1 MDRPAWM
8 LGQALTH
15 SARRFRDSACLLAPD
30 GTSRCFGEVD
40 RRVDR
45 LVDSLVRRGVTQGT
59 RVALLATDSF
69 AYVELLLACIRIGA
83 TYVPLNYRLTGGEIG
98 NLLARADARMLFVSQ
113 SYVCTARAVA
123 GRLPAP
129 PDILSL
135 DGSLDDD
142 HEVLIEQGRE
152 GCHEFVVAD
161 EDILGIMFTSGT
173 TGLPKGVMQSHRM
186 LKSMLF
192 SGWELM
198 PRHGDVR
205 YTASPLFHIAGQFIV
220 LLQVATGATSL
231 ITTQFDPETTAGA
244 IASGTLTGCFLV
256 PTMIAS
262 VLDASGDVPGP
273 DERLTDVLY
282 GAAPMPPAL
291 LRRALRR
298 WPGVRFWNLFGA
310 GTESGAQ
317 TYLRPDDHRRALAGE
332 EHLLTSVGQPLLGVD
347 LRILDDE
354 GVELPRGE
362 VGNIAVRSDVVMSGY
377 LDMPE
382 ETKTAL
388 RDGWFYGG
396 DRGWLDADDYL
407 FLGGRSR
414 DMIIRGGENI
424 YVSEIELVLAG
435 LEQVSDAAVVG
446 RPDDHWGEV
455 VVAFVE
461 PYGQAPTVEQLDT
474 VCRQRLA
481 AYKVPVEYHVLP
493 ALPRNAT
500 GKVEKDELKKVLEL

>member
-8 LGQALTH
+8 LGQALNH

-30 GTSRCFGEVD
+30 GTSRSFGEVD

-45 LVDSLVRRGVTQGT
+45 LVDSLHRRGVGNGT

-69 AYVELLLACIRIGA
+69 AYVELLLACVRIGA
-83 TYVPLNYRLTGGEIG
+83 TYVPLNYRLTAGEIA

-113 SYVCTARAVA
+113 RYAETAREVA
-123 GRLPAP
+123 GQLSAP
-129 PDILSL
+129 PEILSL

-142 HEVLIEQGRE
+142 HELLVEQGRE
-152 GCHEFVVAD
+152 AGHEFVVAD

-173 TGLPKGVMQSHRM
+173 TGRPKGVMQSHRM

-231 ITTQFDPETTAGA
+231 ITTQFDPKITADA

-262 VLDASGDVPGP
+262 VLDHSPEVPGP
-273 DERLTDVLY
+273 DERLTDLLY

-298 WPGVRFWNLFGA
+298 WPDVRFWNLFGA

-347 LRILDDE
+347 LRIVDDE
-354 GVELPRGE
+354 GAELPRGE
-362 VGNIAVRSDVVMSGY
+362 VGDIAVRSDVVMSGY

-382 ETKTAL
+382 ETTAAL

-396 DRGWLDADDYL
+396 DRGWLDSDNYL
-407 FLGGRSR
+407 FLSGRSR
-414 DMIIRGGENI
+414 DMVVRGGENI
-424 YVSEIELVLAG
+424 YVSEIEMVLAAMN
-435 LEQVSDAAVVG
+435 QVSDAAVVG
-446 RPDDHWGEV
+446 KPDDHWGEV

-461 PYGQAPTVEQLDT
+461 PYGTAPTVEQLDDE
-474 VCRQRLA
+474 CRRRLA
-481 AYKVPVEYHVLP
+481 AYKVPVEYHLLP

-500 GKVEKDELKKVLEL
+500 GKVVKEELTRSLQP

>member
-30 GTSRCFGEVD
+30 GTSRSFGEVD

-45 LVDSLVRRGVTQGT
+45 LVDSLHGRGVGNGT
-59 RVALLATDSF
+59 RIALLATDSF

-83 TYVPLNYRLTGGEIG
+83 TYVPLNYRLTGSELG
-98 NLLARADARMLFVSQ
+98 NLLARANARMLFVSER
-113 SYVCTARAVA
+113 YIETAREVT
-123 GRLPAP
+123 GEMPAP

-142 HEVLIEQGRE
+142 HEALIEQGRE
-152 GCHEFVVAD
+152 GGHDFFVAD

-173 TGLPKGVMQSHRM
+173 TGQPKGVMQSHRM

-231 ITTQFDPETTAGA
+231 ITEQFDPKTTADA
-244 IASGTLTGCFLV
+244 IGSGMLTGCFLV
-256 PTMIAS
+256 PTMIDS
-262 VLDASGDVPGP
+262 VLGHSAETAGP
-273 DERLTDVLY
+273 DERLTDLLY
-282 GAAPMPPAL
+282 GGAPMPPAL

-298 WPGVRFWNLFGA
+298 WPQVRFWNLFGA

-332 EHLLTSVGQPLLGVD
+332 EDLLKSVGQPLLGVD
-347 LRILDDE
+347 LRIVDDE

-388 RDGWFYGG
+388 HDGWFYGG
-396 DRGWLDADDYL
+396 DRGWLDTHNYL

-414 DMIIRGGENI
+414 DMIVRGGENI
-424 YVSEIELVLAG
+424 YVSEIELVLASV
-435 LEQVSDAAVVG
+435 EQVSDAAVVG
-446 RPDDHWGEV
+446 KPDDRWGEV
-455 VVAFVE
+455 VVAFIE
-461 PYGQAPTVEQLDT
+461 PHGSAPTTEQLDAE
-474 VCRQRLA
+474 CRQRLA
-481 AYKVPVEYHVLP
+481 AYKVPVEYHVVA

-500 GKVEKDELKKVLEL
+500 GKVDKDELKTLLEP